1 MENNILDSIKGN
13 PQDAEAAK
21 PKDNKR
27 WKTIVVILAIVIVI
41 VGALAVVMVIKGSND
56 AKKLRDAEAR
66 LERRDEEMKDLDR
79 QLKAFTDKEMSKKYD
94 SIRINID
101 VVKSVIANDLMVKNG
116 KIKYQNF
123 VIKTSENEK
132 YILVSTTVEV
142 EKLDQKIPYL
152 LYKRNSTDGDWKI
165 LRNKGYGPCDK
176 ISDEKREIMQG
187 LDYCLDNNGKITEVK

>member
-1 MENNILDSIKGN
+1 MENNILDSINGN
-13 PQDAEAAK
+13 LQDANTAK
-21 PKDNKR
+21 PKENKG
-27 WKTIVVILAIVIVI
+27 WKIATIILAIVVVI
-41 VGALAVVMVIKGSND
+41 VGALAIMIAIKRSND
-56 AKKLRDAEAR
+56 ASKLSDAEAR
-66 LERRDEEMKDLDR
+66 LKYSNQEIRDLDN

-116 KIKYQNF
+116 KIKYQDF

-132 YILVSTTVEV
+132 YILVSATVEA

-176 ISDEKREIMQG
+176 ISEEKKEIMRG